1 LKEMKELRK
10 TGPSGELEAG
20 EISFFELRG
29 RELVLYWR
37 DMKPGAKI
45 DLTIDLIAEIP
56 GEFRGPASRAY
67 LYYTADYK
75 HWIEPLAITITPR

>member
-1 LKEMKELRK
+1 MAMLRK
-10 TGPSGELEAG
+10 SGPNGELEAG

-37 DMKPGAKI
+37 DVKPDAKVN
-45 DLTIDLIAEIP
+45 LTIDLIAEIP

-67 LYYTADYK
+67 LYYNADHK